1 MNRHIIKRNVE
12 SDSPIVWCGRSIP
25 ANSDAVTLNQA
36 ALCSSIKVCKN
47 CTKAAINALKPYGS
61 FELDVDYPD
70 ELRSLADIQA
80 IVDLRRE
87 NAELEKERDA
97 SLGALI
103 QLKSEFV
110 RCNQCGNQ
118 TECADFDIF
127 NGGAVDWLLQAHN
140 LEQQSKGIE
149 FALEN
154 THTPNVVHLKLK
166 NLRNQAKAL
175 KESKDDKHK
184 P

>member
-1 MNRHIIKRNVE
+1 
-12 SDSPIVWCGRSIP
+12 
-25 ANSDAVTLNQA
+25 VTLNQA

-87 NAELEKERDA
+87 NAELEKEHDA

-140 LEQQSKGIE
+140 LEQRAKGLDNLHKEIE
-149 FALEN
+149 GGGSSSLMTFI
-154 THTPNVVHLKLK
+154 LKEEAYE
-166 NLRNQAKAL
+166 LRNQAKAL

>member
-70 ELRSLADIQA
+70 ELRSLADIKRIA
-80 IVDLRRE
+80 G
-87 NAELEKERDA
+87 LEKERA
-97 SLGALI
+97 
-103 QLKSEFV
+103 V
-110 RCNQCGNQ
+110 R
-118 TECADFDIF
+118 D
-127 NGGAVDWLLQAHN
+127 
-140 LEQQSKGIE
+140 LEQQAKGLEDYVSKTMDNSYILHLDPE
-149 FALEN
+149 DIHHCILINLNATALSLLE
-154 THTPNVVHLKLK
+154 
-166 NLRNQAKAL
+166 RAKAL
-175 KESKDDKHK
+175 KEQE
-184 P
+184 